1 MSGASDRIRTKTGET
16 PKGGISMLNFIIGA
30 IAVAGFVGKLMS
42 GSENS
47 TVDSVGQHLEN
58 AERKALDGLQ
68 KLNSEGEKLQKKYA
82 KKDN

>member
-1 MSGASDRIRTKTGET
+1 
-16 PKGGISMLNFIIGA
+16 MLNFIIGA

-58 AERKALDGLQ
+58 AEQKAIDGLQ
-68 KLNSEGEKLQKKYA
+68 KLNAEGEKLQKKYA

>member
-1 MSGASDRIRTKTGET
+1 
-16 PKGGISMLNFIIGA
+16 MLNFIIGA

-58 AERKALDGLQ
+58 AEHKAIDGLQ
-68 KLNSEGEKLQKKYA
+68 KLNAEGEKLQKKYA